1 MVMSCYLSMFVIVF
15 FSSRR
20 RHTRCAL
27 VTGVQTVLFRSKVA
41 NDALQPVEQACALSG
56 TKDRNIAGRLDIAE
70 HEALLAKALGG
81 DRDHT
86 VGVTALA
93 TVAAEP
99 GPLET
104 RALPLLADTAFIVA
118 EAVRLHLQTTD
129 LDDQPGSGRRT
140 RVPE

>member
-1 MVMSCYLSMFVIVF
+1 MCF

-20 RHTRCAL
+20 RQTISAL
-27 VTGVQTVLFRSKVA
+27 VTGVQTCALPIFA

-86 VGVTALA
+86 VGVTALD

-99 GPLET
+99 GHLET
-104 RALPLLADTAFIVA
+104 LALQLLGDNEIGRAHV
-118 EAVRLHLQTTD
+118 
-129 LDDQPGSGRRT
+129 
-140 RVPE
+140 

>member
-1 MVMSCYLSMFVIVF
+1 MI
-15 FSSRR
+15 RR
-20 RHTRCAL
+20 PPRSTRTDTLFPYTTHVRSDL
-27 VTGVQTVLFRSKVA
+27 VVLCTKVA

-86 VGVTALA
+86 VGVTALD

-99 GPLET
+99 GHLET
-104 RALPLLADTAFIVA
+104 LALQLLGDNDFIVD
-118 EAVRLHLQTTD
+118 EEVRIQDRKSTRLH
-129 LDDQPGSGRRT
+129 SSH
-140 RVPE
+140 